1 MTRFRLVEGGARQ
14 AEMVRLGWRLA
25 RRPPKTGQLHQEMIS
40 LMRTSNVRSVGLAGK
55 AVLRCDGSILED
67 VEEVGYVL
75 MVEPVERR
83 RTQAVVELR
92 EMFPEQDV
100 RTVEQVL
107 ESNSGCV
114 ERTVDQLLSLSSL
127 SLAPST
133 RPLPPCPEC
142 PVCYE
147 PFTPPRRIFQVGH
160 TYTPG
165 SNT

>member
-1 MTRFRLVEGGARQ
+1 
-14 AEMVRLGWRLA
+14 MVRLGWRLA
-25 RRPPKTGQLHQEMIS
+25 RRPPKAGQLHQEMVS
-40 LMRTSNVRSVGLAGK
+40 LMRTSNVMSVGLAGK
-55 AVLRCDGSILED
+55 AVLRSDGSILED

-107 ESNSGCV
+107 ESNSGCL
-114 ERTVDQLLSLSSL
+114 ERTVDHLLTLSSHLSSL

-147 PFTPPRRIFQVGH
+147 PFIPPKRIFQVSH
-160 TYTPG
+160 TYTLCQCHCQ
-165 SNT
+165 SK